1 MVQQPKPT
9 KINISELF
17 SVLLISFGLGTT
29 LSAGWLSAFEVP
41 FSSDSILYL
50 TENQSLLLG
59 WANVIQQSFFF
70 LAPWL
75 WLMFRSQNFKTEQL
89 HPLRSFQIPFILYTL
104 VLTFTSFGLIEM
116 LSWINQNILDTLPSL
131 KNLLVSKDNNALI
144 IQEKILSQ
152 KTIIGVLQSIL
163 IMSVFPGILEEIFF
177 RGILLHHL
185 RKKINV
191 NLAIW
196 SVGLLFSIIHFEWE
210 GFIPRWV
217 LGAGLGYLYQFTGNL
232 WYPILAHVG
241 NNLMSIALY
250 HYFQSLSTPSD
261 HWSTAPLFWS
271 FSIALWVVFCIMFY
285 RKTQVLNKP

>member
-1 MVQQPKPT
+1 MQTDLTPM

-17 SVLLISFGLGTT
+17 AVLLISFGLGTT
-29 LSAGWLSAFEVP
+29 LSAGWLAAFEVP
-41 FSSDSILYL
+41 FSSEAILYL
-50 TENQSLLLG
+50 TENQSILLG
-59 WANVIQQSFFF
+59 WANVIQQLFFF

-89 HPLRSFQIPFILYTL
+89 HPLRSVQIPFILYTL
-104 VLTFTSFGLIEM
+104 ALTLTSFGLIEM
-116 LSWINQNILDTLPSL
+116 LSWFNQNILDALPSL
-131 KNLLVSKDNNALI
+131 KNLLVSKDNSALI

-152 KTIIGVLQSIL
+152 KTIIGVLQSVL

-177 RGILLHHL
+177 RGILLHNL

-191 NLAIW
+191 HVAIW
-196 SVGLLFSIIHFEWE
+196 SLGLLFSIIHFEWE

-217 LGAGLGYLYQFTGNL
+217 LGAGLGYLYQLTCNL
-232 WYPILAHVG
+232 WYPIIAHVG
-241 NNLMSIALY
+241 NNLMSIVLY
-250 HYFQSLSTPSD
+250 HYFQSLSTPAD

-271 FSIALWVVFCIMFY
+271 CSIALWVVFCVMFY

>member
-1 MVQQPKPT
+1 MEKVLNPM

-17 SVLLISFGLGTT
+17 AVLLISFGLGTT
-29 LSAGWLSAFEVP
+29 LSAAWLAAFEVP
-41 FSSDSILYL
+41 FSSDSISYL

-75 WLMFRSQNFKTEQL
+75 WLLLRSKKFKSEQL
-89 HPLRSFQIPFILYTL
+89 QSLQSFHIPLFFLTISLTL
-104 VLTFTSFGLIEM
+104 TSFGLIEF
-116 LSWINQNILDTLPSL
+116 LSWINQKILDALPSL
-131 KNLLVSKDNNALI
+131 KNLLVSKDNTALI

-152 KTIIGVLQSIL
+152 KTISGVIQSVL

-177 RGILLHHL
+177 RGILLYNV

-191 NLAIW
+191 HIAIW
-196 SVGLLFSIIHFEWE
+196 IVGLLFSFIHFEWE
-210 GFIPRWV
+210 GFIPRWI
-217 LGAGLGYLYQFTGNL
+217 LGAGLGYLYQFSGNL

-241 NNLMSIALY
+241 NNLMSIVLF
-250 HYFQSLSTPSD
+250 HYFQSLSTPAH
-261 HWSTAPLFWS
+261 HWSTQPLFWT
-271 FSIALWVVFCIMFY
+271 FSIALWVVFCVMFY

>member
-1 MVQQPKPT
+1 MEKDLTPM

-17 SVLLISFGLGTT
+17 AIMLISFGLGTT
-29 LSAGWLSAFEVP
+29 LSAGWLAAFEVP
-41 FSSDSILYL
+41 FSSDAIPYL

-75 WLMFRSQNFKTEQL
+75 WLLFRSKKFKSEQL
-89 HPLRSFQIPFILYTL
+89 QSLQSFHIPIFFLTISLTL
-104 VLTFTSFGLIEM
+104 TSFGLIEF
-116 LSWINQNILDTLPSL
+116 LSWINQNILDALPAL
-131 KNLLVSKDNNALI
+131 KNQLVSKDNTALI

-152 KTIIGVLQSIL
+152 KTISGVIQSVL

-177 RGILLHHL
+177 RGILLHTL

-191 NLAIW
+191 HIAIW
-196 SVGLLFSIIHFEWE
+196 LVGLLFSIIHFEWE
-210 GFIPRWV
+210 GFIPRWI
-217 LGAGLGYLYQFTGNL
+217 LGAGLGYLFHFTGNL

-241 NNLMSIALY
+241 NNLMSIVLF
-250 HYFQSLSTPSD
+250 HYFQSLSTPAH
-261 HWSTAPLFWS
+261 HWSTQPLFWT
-271 FSIALWVVFCIMFY
+271 FSIALWVVFCVMFY

>member
-1 MVQQPKPT
+1 M

-17 SVLLISFGLGTT
+17 AVLLISFGLGTT
-29 LSAGWLSAFEVP
+29 LSAGWLAAFAVP
-41 FSSDSILYL
+41 FSSDSIPYL

-104 VLTFTSFGLIEM
+104 ALTLTSFGLIEM
-116 LSWINQNILDTLPSL
+116 LSWINQNILDASPSL
-131 KNLLVSKDNNALI
+131 KNLLVSKDNNTLI

-152 KTIIGVLQSIL
+152 KTIVGVLQSVL
-163 IMSVFPGILEEIFF
+163 IMSVFPGILEELFF
-177 RGILLHHL
+177 RGILLHNL

-191 NLAIW
+191 HAAIW
-196 SVGLLFSIIHFEWE
+196 LVGLLFSIIHFEWE
-210 GFIPRWV
+210 GFVPRWV
-217 LGAGLGYLYQFTGNL
+217 LGAGLGYLYQRTGNL

-241 NNLMSIALY
+241 NNLMSICLF
-250 HYFQSLSTPSD
+250 HYFQSLNTPSG
-261 HWSTAPLFWS
+261 HWSSNPIAWVVSTILFFVVALS
-271 FSIALWVVFCIMFY
+271 FS

>member
-1 MVQQPKPT
+1 MEKHLNT
-9 KINISELF
+9 MKINISELF
-17 SVLLISFGLGTT
+17 AVLLISFGLGTT
-29 LSAGWLSAFEVP
+29 LSAGWLAAFEVP

-89 HPLRSFQIPFILYTL
+89 QPLRSFQIPFILYTL
-104 VLTFTSFGLIEM
+104 ALTLTSFGLIEM
-116 LSWINQNILDTLPSL
+116 LSWFNQNILDTLPSL
-131 KNLLVSKDNNALI
+131 KNLLVSKDNYALI

-152 KTIIGVLQSIL
+152 KTIMGITQSIF
-163 IMSVFPGILEEIFF
+163 IMSIFPGILEELFF
-177 RGILLHHL
+177 RGILLHNL

-191 NLAIW
+191 HAAIW
-196 SVGLLFSIIHFEWE
+196 LVGLLFSIIHFEWE
-210 GFIPRWV
+210 GFVPRWV
-217 LGAGLGYLYQFTGNL
+217 LGAGLGYLYQRTGNL

-241 NNLMSIALY
+241 NNLMSICLF
-250 HYFQSLSTPSD
+250 HYFQSLNTPSG
-261 HWSTAPLFWS
+261 HWSSNPIAWVVSTILFFVVALS
-271 FSIALWVVFCIMFY
+271 FS